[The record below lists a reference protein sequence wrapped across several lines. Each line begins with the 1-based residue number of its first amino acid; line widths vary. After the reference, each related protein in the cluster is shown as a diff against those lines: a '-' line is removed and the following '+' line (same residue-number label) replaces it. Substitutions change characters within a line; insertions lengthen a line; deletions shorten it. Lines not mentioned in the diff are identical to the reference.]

1 MANNNARRQIVFA
14 KAKIATACAALIGI
28 VVGATTHDAS
38 AVTAEVAKKC
48 AALTARIYPPRVP
61 GNPAAGSTRGSGL
74 AEQDY
79 FRRCV
84 ANGGNV
90 GGDDSR

>member
-1 MANNNARRQIVFA
+1 MLSALKPAGVFA
-14 KAKIATACAALIGI
+14 VLSAAA
-28 VVGATTHDAS
+28 VVATTDTAP
-38 AVTAEVAKKC
+38 AVTADVAKKC
-48 AALTARIYPPRVP
+48 AALTARAYPPRVP
-61 GNPAAGSTRGSGL
+61 GNPAAGSIRGTGL

-90 GGDDSR
+90 DGDAH